1 MYDIKVEPDISFCVK
16 ALVPKYF
23 RQKQSSEQKKVF
35 RKGNPF
41 SRLRPNYDS
50 LKVKGDFV
58 KFLCVF
64 VLQNSLG
71 LHERTTFFEKEA
83 KVMTS

>member
-1 MYDIKVEPDISFCVK
+1 MYDIKVGPDISFCVK

-23 RQKQSSEQKKVF
+23 TKSSLVNKKKVF

-50 LKVKGDFV
+50 LKVEGGFG
-58 KFLCVF
+58 KFLCMF
-64 VLQNSLG
+64 VLQNSLA
-71 LHERTTFFEKEA
+71 LLERTSLFEKEA
-83 KVMTS
+83 KVMTF